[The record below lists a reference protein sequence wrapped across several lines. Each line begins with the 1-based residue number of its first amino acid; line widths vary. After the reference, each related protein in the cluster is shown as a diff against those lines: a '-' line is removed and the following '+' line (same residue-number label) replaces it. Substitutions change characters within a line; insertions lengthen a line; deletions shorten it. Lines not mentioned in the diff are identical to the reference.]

1 MLINNSMC
9 FYLLANIE
17 IQVQCRPGPKHSAS
31 LYLWAENRDRMIPA
45 VLLKSGAF
53 THLLI
58 HAGTMIKVS
67 QNYQFLIFHG
77 GKKLGSN
84 PANSKA
90 RLGSQSLGR
99 VKAQWWTGHPPQHAL
114 KALPPWRWEGDAESS
129 TWRNREKG
137 NRSLG
142 AALSTFVLLQM
153 QLPCP
158 LNTNFCSKI
167 LTVLLCSYY
176 LLLLLFEHMVDWGSR
191 VVSLGQA
198 HTINQ

>member
-1 MLINNSMC
+1 
-9 FYLLANIE
+9 
-17 IQVQCRPGPKHSAS
+17 
-31 LYLWAENRDRMIPA
+31 MIPA
-45 VLLKSGAF
+45 VLLKSGTF

-58 HAGTMIKVS
+58 HVGTMIKVS
-67 QNYQFLIFHG
+67 QNYRLLISHG

-90 RLGSQSLGR
+90 RLDSQSARR
-99 VKAQWWTGHPPQHAL
+99 VKAQWWTVHPPQHVLEAL
-114 KALPPWRWEGDAESS
+114 LPWRWVGDAESA

-137 NRSLG
+137 NGALW
-142 AALSTFVLLQM
+142 AALSTFVLIQM

-167 LTVLLCSYY
+167 LIVLSCSGY
-176 LLLLLFEHMVDWGSR
+176 LLLLLFQHLVDWGSR